1 MSGLAQTLR
10 SQPGRE
16 SKKSVGRRQPMAPH
30 EALSQG
36 WPGLASGQF
45 EANAR
50 APSSP
55 GAAVL
60 SYSCVY
66 RFPVLQVLAL
76 LQQQGLAIAMP
87 CPTFACSST
96 TNTGAI
102 KLWRPLVR
110 STVVRPPSAPADLG
124 AATAEQAH
132 PPAARPSPTAAPP
145 RRRRCDIALLRR
157 STAQFA
163 RRPRESAFRPR
174 RRPR

>member
-66 RFPVLQVLAL
+66 RFPVRK
-76 LQQQGLAIAMP
+76 
-87 CPTFACSST
+87 CWHYYT
-96 TNTGAI
+96 
-102 KLWRPLVR
+102 
-110 STVVRPPSAPADLG
+110 
-124 AATAEQAH
+124 AATRSCHCHAM
-132 PPAARPSPTAAPP
+132 SDF
-145 RRRRCDIALLRR
+145 CLLLDD
-157 STAQFA
+157 
-163 RRPRESAFRPR
+163 
-174 RRPR
+174 